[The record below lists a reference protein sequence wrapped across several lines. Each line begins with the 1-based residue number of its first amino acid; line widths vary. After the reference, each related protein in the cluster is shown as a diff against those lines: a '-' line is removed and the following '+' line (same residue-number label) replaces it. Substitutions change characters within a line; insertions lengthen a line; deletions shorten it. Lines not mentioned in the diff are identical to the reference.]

1 MTAFLSL
8 LTALGWSLLDSIW
21 QMAALWVAYG
31 LLTAG
36 CKRFSAA
43 EKHNLALLFVLMGSS
58 WFLFSLVEYL
68 NEPREHFISGFIPVS
83 VKTNRWIP
91 YLSGVYLIIIT
102 GRFVQSGFQYYKRNK
117 CNSGLAASPVMQS
130 FADCQS
136 RLMGISRKV
145 NVYISELAETAE
157 TCGYL
162 KPVILLPVSLVTKLS
177 TRQLEAILTHE
188 LLHIRRND
196 YIINICMTC
205 YRGIFFFNPFAR
217 FFYTAV
223 AREREL
229 ACDDG
234 VLEMRYEADLY
245 ADALFCLEKYR
256 HVHPDFSL
264 AVDGNRPW
272 LLMERIRRLLGNTII
287 EKKQIRPVM
296 IINGMMAL
304 CLFCLQQKSAPPVA
318 IVPLSKHIIT
328 TKPVQYKLRAV
339 EISRLDHE
347 LAVKIHARNLNKK
360 SKTVPEW
367 KTELITNAEPV
378 EASETENP
386 SEQIYFADHN
396 EARDYS
402 NQPAAPLTVEP
413 IPAIPGT
420 PYVASS
426 SLSYESI
433 PETAARDSIPQLI
446 IPDGMQKLIA
456 DTRIEVAT
464 SLKKMETEL
473 QKNNRQFRAME
484 IRDQKLIELHKKDI
498 RPILRKIR
506 IDLKNKKQEIDR
518 LKIQLQVTDQEI
530 IHI

>member
-31 LLTAG
+31 FLTTG
-36 CKRFSAA
+36 YKRFSAA
-43 EKHNLALLFVLMGSS
+43 EKHNLALLFVLIGSS
-58 WFLFSLVEYL
+58 WFLLSLVQYL
-68 NEPREHFISGFIPVS
+68 NEPKEHFISGFIPVS

-102 GRFVQSGFQYYKRNK
+102 GRFVQSGFQYYTRNK
-117 CNSGLAASPVMQS
+117 CNDGLATPPMMQS

-136 RLMGISRKV
+136 RVMGISRKV
-145 NVYISELAETAE
+145 YVYISELAETAE
-157 TCGYL
+157 TCGFL

-177 TRQLEAILTHE
+177 ARQIEAILTHE

-223 AREREL
+223 EREREL

-234 VLEMRYEADLY
+234 VLEMCYEADLY

-264 AVDGNRPW
+264 AADGNKPW
-272 LLMERIRRLLGNTII
+272 LLMERIRRLLGKTTI
-287 EKKQIRPVM
+287 EKKPVRPVM

-304 CLFCLQQKSAPPVA
+304 FLFCLQQKSAPPVA
-318 IVPLSKHIIT
+318 VVSLSENFIT
-328 TKPVQYKLRAV
+328 IKPVQYKMKAIELSRAN
-339 EISRLDHE
+339 HE
-347 LAVKIHARNLNKK
+347 LTVKIHVRNPNKK
-360 SKTVPEW
+360 RKPVPERE
-367 KTELITNAEPV
+367 TELVANAETV
-378 EASETENP
+378 EASEAENP

-402 NQPAAPLTVEP
+402 NQPAAPLKVEP

-420 PYVASS
+420 PYIASS

-433 PETAARDSIPQLI
+433 PEAPAGDSTPQLT
-446 IPDGMQKLIA
+446 IPDGIQKQIA
-456 DTRIEVAT
+456 DTRIEVST
-464 SLKKMETEL
+464 SLRKMETEL
-473 QKNNRQFRAME
+473 KKNNRQFKAME
-484 IRDQKLIELHKKDI
+484 IRNQKLIELHKKDI
-498 RPILRKIR
+498 RPILQKIR